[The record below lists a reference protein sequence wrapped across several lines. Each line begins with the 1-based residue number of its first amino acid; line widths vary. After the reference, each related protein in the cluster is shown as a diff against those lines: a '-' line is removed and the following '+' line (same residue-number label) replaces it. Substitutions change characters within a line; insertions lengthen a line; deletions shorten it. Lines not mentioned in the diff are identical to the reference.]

1 MASNLWTG
9 WPRAGVS
16 AAIFRDET
24 VLMVE
29 RGKPPF
35 AGRWSL
41 PGGHIEPGERARDAA
56 LRELDEETGV
66 TARIDGLAEVID
78 AIQSLGGKLTA
89 HYVIAVYYGAWL
101 AGDPV
106 AGSDAAQ
113 ARFVPL
119 GEVSRL
125 PTSDGAAAVI
135 AAAWQLANGRPAAS

>member
-1 MASNLWTG
+1 MANDRSTG

-16 AAIFRDET
+16 AAIFRNET
-24 VLMVE
+24 VLMIE
-29 RGKPPF
+29 RAKPPF

-56 LRELDEETGV
+56 LREFAEETGV

-78 AIQSLGGKLTA
+78 AIQSLGGKLSA

-101 AGDPV
+101 AGEPI
-106 AGSDAAQ
+106 AASDAAK

-119 GEVSRL
+119 GEVARL
-125 PTSDGAAAVI
+125 PTTEGAAAVI
-135 AAAWQLANGRPAAS
+135 ALAWQLAKGRSAGP